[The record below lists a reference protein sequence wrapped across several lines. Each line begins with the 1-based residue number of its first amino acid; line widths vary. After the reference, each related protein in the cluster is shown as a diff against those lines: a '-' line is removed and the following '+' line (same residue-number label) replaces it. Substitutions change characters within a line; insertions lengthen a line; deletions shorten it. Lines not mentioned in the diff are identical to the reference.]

1 MTGQGLARRLGYQRV
16 MLSILVLGAPQVL
29 RDGHALYIPRRKN
42 RALVFYLAAHA
53 QPCTRDQIRALFFVD
68 HERAAAQR
76 ILRTMLHDL
85 RKQLDNAL
93 LVQAEM
99 LALAP
104 DVFVDARALE
114 AFLQRRSDATARR
127 FAETPLQLYRGDFLE
142 GFTLPDAPEFDDW
155 VSRERERYRA
165 LALRGWRELAS
176 VYEAERDYASA
187 LDALNHALAF
197 DALDE
202 AAQRQAL
209 RVQYLNGDRAGA
221 VRRFEHLQKRLADE
235 MGVPPMPETRA
246 MYDAIIMDTLQ
257 VADDSRAHPTAWL
270 PVSPKPAPIQAL
282 LPFTGR
288 VVELQAMADAA
299 RAGKLIWLQGE
310 PGIGKTRLAEEFIT
324 DETAFP
330 PLVLRGVAHELEAGL
345 PYQPLIDA
353 LRALITQISS
363 ERLRAALLLASVW
376 TAELVHLVPELGA
389 IFPEI
394 PAAAAPTEE
403 ARVWEALHQCLRL
416 LAQAQRVV
424 LLLDDAHWADAATI
438 GFIGYLARRLDATPA
453 LTVIATA
460 RVVEPASRA
469 AVLLETLAREDR
481 IVRLALDV
489 LSADE
494 LQTLARQLSPAQAEL
509 FAQWLHQNAEGNPF
523 FVTELVRYAYRS
535 GILQETGALDTAA
548 LRAAPLLPATIQNLI
563 AARLTRLAENARRV
577 IYLAAVIGREFDFE
591 LVQRAA
597 GMSDD
602 ETLDALGALR
612 AVGLI
617 HALQGGR
624 FTFDHSLT
632 MQVTQQE
639 MGDARRKLLHRR
651 VAEALVEIHA
661 ARLDAV
667 AGAIVQHFVEADQ
680 LERAAAYAWRA
691 GNFAANVAAWG
702 EAAALYELALQGERD
717 DHVRAKILA
726 ALGDAQFHQAAFAR
740 ATESYRRGLE
750 LARASR
756 DFALMEQALLALT
769 MSLFPQARY
778 AEAIVYARALQQTGP
793 AELSGAA
800 EFAWGTA
807 LAVESAHPVEAEAHL
822 RAADEFF
829 AQPLGYT
836 TQVTPARRKY
846 QLAAVLGQRGDS
858 AAAVAAYR
866 EALEIVQTDA
876 MQLDITRTIM
886 LYNNLGYHLH
896 LLGDLSQAAEMV
908 RAGMRFAQ
916 EKGSLSHLPYL
927 LSTSGEIALAQKDLD
942 AAETFFRQ
950 GLALA
955 EKIPIPERIAG
966 ITANLGLVAQA
977 RGQNERARQL
987 LSSALERADAVG
999 NGHLS
1004 VRIRIWLAR
1013 LVPPAQARTY
1023 VRQARRIAE
1032 ANGYAGLLQEIDKT
1046 NG

>member
-1 MTGQGLARRLGYQRV
+1 
-16 MLSILVLGAPQVL
+16 MLSILVLGTPQVL
-29 RDGHALYIPRRKN
+29 HDGHAIQIPRRKN
-42 RALVFYLAAHA
+42 RALLFYLAAHT
-53 QPCTRDQIRALFFVD
+53 QPRTRDQILALFFID
-68 HERAAAQR
+68 HERAAAQK

-85 RKQLDNAL
+85 RKQLDDAL
-93 LVQAEM
+93 LVQDET

-104 DVFVDARALE
+104 DVFVDARELE
-114 AFLQRRSDATARR
+114 TSLQRRFDGTARR
-127 FAETPLQLYRGDFLE
+127 FGEASLQLYRGDFLE
-142 GFTLPDAPEFDDW
+142 GLTLPDAPEFDDW

-197 DALDE
+197 DVLDE

-221 VRRFEHLQKRLADE
+221 VRRFERLQKLLVEE

-246 MYDAIIMDTLQ
+246 VYDAIITDTLQ
-257 VADDSRAHPTAWL
+257 EVDESRAHQTAL
-270 PVSPKPAPIQAL
+270 PLLSPKPAQSL

-288 VVELQAMADAA
+288 AVELQMMADAA

-310 PGIGKTRLAEEFIT
+310 PGIGKTRLAEEFIAS
-324 DETAFP
+324 ETAAQA
-330 PLVLRGVAHELEAGL
+330 LVLRGTAHELEAGL

-353 LRALITQISS
+353 LRSLLAQWHS
-363 ERLRAALLLASVW
+363 EKLRAVLPLAPVW
-376 TAELVHLVPELGA
+376 MAELVRLVPELGA
-389 IFPEI
+389 LFPDI
-394 PAAAAPTEE
+394 APAAPTMDE
-403 ARVWEALHQCLRL
+403 ARVWEALYQCLRL

-438 GFIGYLARRLDATPA
+438 GLVGYLARRLDATA

-489 LSADE
+489 LSTED
-494 LQTLARQLSPAQAEL
+494 LQTLALKLSPAQAEL

-535 GILQETGALDTAA
+535 GILRETGALDTAT
-548 LRAAPLLPATIQNLI
+548 LRVAPLLPPTIQNLI
-563 AARLTRLAENARRV
+563 ASRLTRLVENARRV

-597 GMSDD
+597 GLSED
-602 ETLDALGALR
+602 EVLDALDALR
-612 AVGLI
+612 AAGLI
-617 HALQGGR
+617 HAPHGGR
-624 FTFDHSLT
+624 FRFDHSLT

-639 MGDARRKLLHRR
+639 MGDARRKFLHRR
-651 VAEALVEIHA
+651 VAEALVEIHS

-667 AGAIVQHFVEADQ
+667 AGAIARHFVEAEQ
-680 LERAAAYAWRA
+680 VERAAPYAWRA
-691 GNFAANVAAWG
+691 GNFATQVAAWG
-702 EAAALYELALQGERD
+702 EAAAFYELALQGECD
-717 DHVRAKILA
+717 ESMRAKILI
-726 ALGDAQFHQAAFAR
+726 ALGDAQFHQAALAQ
-740 ATESYRRGLE
+740 ATESLRRGLE
-750 LARASR
+750 LARAHG
-756 DFALMEQALLALT
+756 DFAMTEQALLVLT
-769 MSLFPQARY
+769 QSLFPQARY
-778 AEAIVYARALQQTGP
+778 TEAIAYARELRERGP
-793 AELSGAA
+793 VELIGAA

-807 LAVESAHPVEAEAHL
+807 LAVESAQPVEAEVHL

-829 AQPLGYT
+829 AQPIGYT
-836 TQVTPARRKY
+836 TQVTLARRKY
-846 QLAAVLGQRGDS
+846 QLAATLGQRGDS
-858 AAAVAAYR
+858 AAAVAVYQ
-866 EALEIVQTDA
+866 EALHIVQTDA
-876 MQLDITRTIM
+876 LQLDITRTIM

-896 LLGDLSQAAEMV
+896 LLGDFAQAAEMV
-908 RAGMRFAQ
+908 RAGIRFAQ
-916 EKGSLSHLPYL
+916 EKGSTSHLPYL

-950 GLALA
+950 GLVLA

-1032 ANGYAGLLQEIDKT
+1032 ANGYAGLQEIDTT